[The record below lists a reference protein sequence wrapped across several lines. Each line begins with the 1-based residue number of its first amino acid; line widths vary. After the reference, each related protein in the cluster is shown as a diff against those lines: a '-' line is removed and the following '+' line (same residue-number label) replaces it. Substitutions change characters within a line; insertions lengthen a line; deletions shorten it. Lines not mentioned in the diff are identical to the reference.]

1 MSFFLYLSC
10 VKKAEFLKY
19 LKQEKNYSD
28 YTITSYKIDL
38 TQFEEFLNR
47 IYEDEQEKEV
57 NAKIIRVWL
66 MELSE
71 KGISSR
77 SIYRK
82 IATLR
87 AYFRFIEKDD
97 KDFINPMSKIIA
109 PKMSKRKPVFIF
121 EDDMQRLLSEK
132 PKEDDFIEQRNY
144 MIIEILY
151 ATGMRQGEL
160 LGLKDDD
167 INLYD
172 NEIKVFGKRRKERII
187 PIGQQLIDSITKYI
201 DFKRRCDLRKD
212 VFLVNKDNKPMSK
225 KQLYDMVEKKLIG
238 VNISKKSPHVF
249 RHTCATHLINEGA
262 DINNVKNLLGHSS
275 LSATEVYTHTTIEEL
290 KKEYKRSFPG
300 AE

>member
-1 MSFFLYLSC
+1 

-19 LKQEKNYSD
+19 LKQEKNYSN
-28 YTITSYKIDL
+28 YTITSYGIDL

-47 IYEDEQEKEV
+47 IYENEQEKEI

-77 SIYRK
+77 SIDRK
-82 IATLR
+82 IAALR
-87 AYFRFIEKDD
+87 SYFRFVEKED
-97 KDFINPMSKIIA
+97 KDFINPMPKIIA

-121 EDDMQRLLSEK
+121 EDDIERLLSQK
-132 PKEDDFIEQRNY
+132 PKEDDIMDLRNY

-151 ATGMRQGEL
+151 ATGMRRGEI

-167 INLYD
+167 INFY
-172 NEIKVFGKRRKERII
+172 NKEIKVFGKRSKERII
-187 PIGQQLIDSITKYI
+187 PIGDELIDTITKYI
-201 DFKRRCDLRKD
+201 DFKRRCELRKD

-225 KQLYDMVEKKLIG
+225 KQLYDMVEKKLMGI
-238 VNISKKSPHVF
+238 NISKRSPHVF
-249 RHTCATHLINEGA
+249 RHTCATHLLNEGA

>member
-1 MSFFLYLSC
+1 

-19 LKQEKNYSD
+19 LKQEKNYSN
-28 YTITSYKIDL
+28 YTITSYGIDL

-47 IYEDEQEKEV
+47 IYENEQDKEI
-57 NAKIIRVWL
+57 NAKIIRVWI

-77 SIYRK
+77 SIDRK
-82 IATLR
+82 IVALR
-87 AYFRFIEKDD
+87 SYFRFVEKED
-97 KDFINPMSKIIA
+97 KDFINPMPKIIA

-121 EDDMQRLLSEK
+121 EDDMQRLLNEK
-132 PKEDDFIEQRNY
+132 FKEDDFIELRNH

-151 ATGMRQGEL
+151 ATGMRRGEI

-167 INLYD
+167 INFY
-172 NEIKVFGKRRKERII
+172 NKEIKVFGKRSKERII
-187 PIGQQLIDSITKYI
+187 PIGDELIDTITKYI
-201 DFKRRCDLRKD
+201 DFKRRCELRKD
-212 VFLVNKDNKPMSK
+212 VFLVNKDNREMSK

-238 VNISKKSPHVF
+238 VNISKRSPHVF
-249 RHTCATHLINEGA
+249 RHTCATHLLNEGA

-300 AE
+300 A